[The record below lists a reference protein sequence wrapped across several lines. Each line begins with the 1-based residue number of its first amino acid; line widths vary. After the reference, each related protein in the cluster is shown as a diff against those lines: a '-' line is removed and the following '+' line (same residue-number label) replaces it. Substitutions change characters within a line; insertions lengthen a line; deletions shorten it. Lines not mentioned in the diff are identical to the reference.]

1 MTYLRGVLETNITE
15 ILAVLEEFS
24 EEMTDLHI
32 QQGHTSEELAQ
43 TSESV
48 AQLEVLSTGEKHSCK
63 KEQQPLLYLRRLR
76 TYMGALWNKDWA
88 FFYYVFYL
96 DNKNSSFK
104 PSQEIWTRS
113 YKSFPAYDYVG

>member
-1 MTYLRGVLETNITE
+1 MTYLKGVLETNITE

-48 AQLEVLSTGEKHSCK
+48 AQLEVLSTGEKHYGK
-63 KEQQPLLYLRRLR
+63 KRATAAITWDDCAP
-76 TYMGALWNKDWA
+76 
-88 FFYYVFYL
+88 
-96 DNKNSSFK
+96 
-104 PSQEIWTRS
+104 IWVPFETRMELFS
-113 YKSFPAYDYVG
+113 AMYFI